1 MTLFF
6 LILMAICSFWAGY
19 LLGGIKEGEKHLK
32 DLELLN
38 NIIRKLEKGFE
49 PMSPKDL
56 PNFYEE

>member
-1 MTLFF
+1 
-6 LILMAICSFWAGY
+6 MAICSFWAGY

-38 NIIRKLEKGFE
+38 NIIRKLKKGLE